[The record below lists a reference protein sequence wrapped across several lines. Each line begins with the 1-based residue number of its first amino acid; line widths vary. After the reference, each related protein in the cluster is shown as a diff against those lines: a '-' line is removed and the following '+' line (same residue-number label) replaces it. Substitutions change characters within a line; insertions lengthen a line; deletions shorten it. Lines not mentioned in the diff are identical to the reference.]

1 MEPDQIILNQLMKA
15 IQTMGDRMTQLEKSG
30 LALPE
35 GRHRVGET
43 PRAGYVEPKPPD
55 PSLIIP
61 HQTSKTQSHIVH
73 SYSDYGS
80 AKKTKLYTFS
90 GRRSYLEWERN
101 LDEWFYYNN
110 ILKKERL
117 AFAID
122 QLRDVAFKW
131 WIKEQDE
138 RWLYKEPTITTWRD
152 LKEAMRDEFA
162 PEFTNSQIREHYP
175 RRCPNRDSQEALRVV
190 PQEGQ
195 RDMLPQAISQ
205 PKQRH
210 QSTYCSSQNNGVPM
224 TMEKNK
230 VLSQSTLC
238 KIDRKPDQ
246 ASVQTKP
253 KVSPTL
259 DQLVYNSSTTVMM
272 HLSLSKGVVTGLEE
286 SMKEETT
293 GAIHVINQMRVQ
305 DTMQPKMLK
314 EAKPVMKISYQ

>member
-15 IQTMGDRMTQLEKSG
+15 IQTMGDRMTQLENSG

-55 PSLIIP
+55 PSLIIIP

-80 AKKTKLYTFS
+80 AKKSKLYTFS
-90 GRRSYLEWERN
+90 GRRNYLEWERN
-101 LDEWFYYNN
+101 LDEWFYYNH

-117 AFAID
+117 AYAIG
-122 QLRDVAFKW
+122 QLKDVAFKW

-152 LKEAMRDEFA
+152 LKEAMRDKFA
-162 PEFTNSQIREHYP
+162 PEFTNSQIREQYP
-175 RRCPNRDSQEALRVV
+175 RRYPNRGSQEATRVV

-195 RDMLPQAISQ
+195 RDMLPQVISQ

-210 QSTYCSSQNNGVPM
+210 QSTYCSSQKNGVPM
-224 TMEKNK
+224 TMEKKK

-246 ASVQTKP
+246 ASVQTKA
-253 KVSPTL
+253 K
-259 DQLVYNSSTTVMM
+259 
-272 HLSLSKGVVTGLEE
+272 
-286 SMKEETT
+286 
-293 GAIHVINQMRVQ
+293 MRVQ